1 MKQQKFEAT
10 LKKSVAMFNMLTG
23 RDLTEREGSAFIHI
37 FDLVDDYT
45 GAGSDAV
52 QAFDVLSQAAPKPGL
67 RETPTAKDLQKLDL
81 PVFTDTRPLATK
93 ELYEAV
99 ADCGCPEGRCTCTD
113 AMLANVPSRAAKVV
127 VEPTPTSVSS
137 PWLDARPKGVNQDS
151 AMAAAAKQYGIKPK
165 VMEQLAKAE
174 SSENKQPIGGIVE
187 TAAGV
192 FSAEPEKQAEIDAAW
207 QSRDQEHVQERSR
220 IEQERLARAASE
232 KAARYVQTTERQKHP
247 VGYDWQVCALCRE
260 GSRENS
266 TIRCYKSEP
275 TPEEFFE
282 LYRLYDA
289 HTHWVFINR
298 WNAGAQRW
306 DRSLEE
312 YLQNHD
318 QAIRNLRGTI
328 PPRVVKVSK
337 DPEELRGRDVSMPP
351 MSDPWEE
358 ADKPWRIRYYSDVM
372 QRVIFTYID
381 KKPTSAE
388 MMHFHHTK
396 CLAVSQARPKQ

>member
-45 GAGSDAV
+45 GAGGDAV
-52 QAFDVLSQAAPKPGL
+52 QTFDVLSQAAPKPGL
-67 RETPTAKDLQKLDL
+67 RETPAAKDLQKLDL
-81 PVFTDTRPLATK
+81 PVFTDTRPQTDQ
-93 ELYEAV
+93 ELYKSV
-99 ADCGCPEGRCTCTD
+99 SDCDCPEGRCTCTD
-113 AMLANVPSRAAKVV
+113 QMLANVPSRAAKVI
-127 VEPTPTSVSS
+127 VESTPTGVSS
-137 PWLDARPKGVNQDS
+137 PWLDGRLK
-151 AMAAAAKQYGIKPK
+151 GIKPK
-165 VMEQLAKAE
+165 NGKPLGGMVELALGEPSPMRYVA
-174 SSENKQPIGGIVE
+174 SVGPDDQ
-187 TAAGV
+187 T
-192 FSAEPEKQAEIDAAW
+192 PEKAQEIDAAW
-207 QSRDQEHVQERSR
+207 QSRDEEHVQERSR
-220 IEQERLARAASE
+220 IEQERVARAASE
-232 KAARYVQTTERQKHP
+232 KAARYVETTDRHKHP
-247 VGYDWQVCALCRE
+247 VGYDWQVCALCRD
-260 GSRENS
+260 GARDNS
-266 TIRCYKSEP
+266 FIRCYKSEP

-289 HTHWVFINR
+289 HSHWVFINR

-306 DRSLEE
+306 DKFLEE
-312 YLQNHD
+312 YLEQHA

-328 PPRVVKVSK
+328 PPRVIKVSK
-337 DPEELRGRDVSMPP
+337 DPEELKGRDVSMPP

-381 KKPTSAE
+381 KKPTGAE
-388 MMHFHHTK
+388 MAHFHHTK

>member
-67 RETPTAKDLQKLDL
+67 RETPAAKQLQELDL
-81 PVFTDTRPLATK
+81 PVFTDTRPQTAQ
-93 ELYEAV
+93 ELYKSV
-99 ADCGCPEGRCTCTD
+99 SDCGCPEGRCTCTD
-113 AMLANVPSRAAKVV
+113 QMLANVPSRAAKVA
-127 VEPTPTSVSS
+127 VESTPASVS
-137 PWLDARPKGVNQDS
+137 PWLDARPKGVKQDS
-151 AMAAAAKQYGIKPK
+151 AMAAAAKQYGIRPK
-165 VMEQLAKAE
+165 VLEQLAKAE
-174 SSENKQPIGGIVE
+174 SADNKQPIGGIVE

-207 QSRDQEHVQERSR
+207 QSRDEEHVQERSR
-220 IEQERLARAASE
+220 IEQERVARAASE
-232 KAARYVQTTERQKHP
+232 KAARYVETTDRHKHP

-260 GSRENS
+260 GARDNS
-266 TIRCYKSEP
+266 FVRCYKSEP

-289 HTHWVFINR
+289 HSHWVFINR

-306 DRSLEE
+306 DKFLEE
-312 YLQNHD
+312 YLEQHA

-328 PPRVVKVSK
+328 PPRVIKVSK
-337 DPEELRGRDVSMPP
+337 DPEELKGRDVSMPP

-381 KKPTSAE
+381 KKPTGAE
-388 MMHFHHTK
+388 MAHFHHTK

>member
-67 RETPTAKDLQKLDL
+67 RETPAAKDLQKLDL
-81 PVFTDTRPLATK
+81 PVFTDPRPQTTQ

-113 AMLANVPSRAAKVV
+113 QMLANVPSRAAKVV
-127 VEPTPTSVSS
+127 VESTPASVS
-137 PWLDARPKGVNQDS
+137 PWLDARPKGVKQDS
-151 AMAAAAKQYGIKPK
+151 AMAAAAKQYGIRPK
-165 VMEQLAKAE
+165 VLEQLAKAE
-174 SSENKQPIGGIVE
+174 SSDNKQPIGGIVE

-207 QSRDQEHVQERSR
+207 QSRDEEHVQERSR
-220 IEQERLARAASE
+220 IEQERVARAASE
-232 KAARYVQTTERQKHP
+232 KAARYVETTDRHKHP

-260 GSRENS
+260 GARDNS
-266 TIRCYKSEP
+266 FVRCYKSEP

-289 HTHWVFINR
+289 HSHWVFINR

-306 DRSLEE
+306 DKFLEE
-312 YLQNHD
+312 YLEQHA

-328 PPRVVKVSK
+328 PPRVIKVSK
-337 DPEELRGRDVSMPP
+337 DPEELKGRDVSMPP

-381 KKPTSAE
+381 KKPTGAE
-388 MMHFHHTK
+388 MAHFHHTK

>member
-67 RETPTAKDLQKLDL
+67 RETPAAKDLQKLDL

-113 AMLANVPSRAAKVV
+113 EMLANVPSRAAKVV
-127 VEPTPTSVSS
+127 VESTPTSVSS

-174 SSENKQPIGGIVE
+174 SAENKQPIGGIVE
-187 TAAGV
+187 TADGV
-192 FSAEPEKQAEIDAAW
+192 FDA
-207 QSRDQEHVQERSR
+207 SKPRYTPPPITNDNRDH
-220 IEQERLARAASE
+220 I
-232 KAARYVQTTERQKHP
+232 P
-247 VGYDWQVCALCRE
+247 GYDWQIVVLRRDKSWDGSYVIHSAVMPTQRE
-260 GSRENS
+260 FAEHFAHFRARTHYVHVNEWVHNRWESITTRYDTS
-266 TIRCYKSEP
+266 
-275 TPEEFFE
+275 TPE
-282 LYRLYDA
+282 
-289 HTHWVFINR
+289 T
-298 WNAGAQRW
+298 
-306 DRSLEE
+306 
-312 YLQNHD
+312 
-318 QAIRNLRGTI
+318 
-328 PPRVVKVSK
+328 
-337 DPEELRGRDVSMPP
+337 ELREPNKVVRTAPAPELQGRDVSVPP

-381 KKPTSAE
+381 KKPTGAE
-388 MMHFHHTK
+388 MAHFHHTK